1 MEYSFPLNVFLIV
14 MNFISLFV
22 GIIYP
27 ILYDRKNYRSS
38 KLNYMN
44 SSFTSFE
51 QENLLTPL
59 FNFEIND
66 NCNFPKE
73 PIYFG
78 IYDGIKKGCDCLN
91 SLYYKKILPIQCSIN
106 HYKNNCKDIKLISS
120 INLNIYEGKKFCV
133 RKDKNYLNYLKDSTF
148 NSCKINYKQ
157 CGIINNLNQKLC
169 IPQNEECPLN
179 YFKIDKNKEIKEE
192 FEIITKP
199 LSNGKYIHYSNKNIN
214 SSIIVL
220 FNVNENSKLCLNLK
234 QSSNIN
240 YYYALELNQTCYQQ
254 DKNLKFIASVNK
266 LSFYKNNNSY
276 HLIKNIPNNQ
286 FNKIKNENISLYS
299 RSFQLNSIEIN
310 KYTEFFLKANYILA
324 GITLI
329 LLIIVI
335 SGASFN
341 SNSCK
346 CNFND
351 FRMDTGNSGDNIL
364 SVICLAIISLI
375 LIVICGLI
383 CYCFSNFSYLI
394 LFANG
399 KLHTIYRLNITLLIL
414 DILSFFF
421 NTFIFFFEFGK
432 NSIDLIALIIS
443 VVIPLSFCIFIIL
456 CIIKLYKLEEF
467 NQNNNLENNSNYII
481 SSNDNNSNFMGNDNN
496 NNNYP
501 INNGIYVYTPPTIEK
516 TNETTT
522 TNYN

>member
-38 KLNYMN
+38 KLNYTN

-59 FNFEIND
+59 FDFEIND

-240 YYYALELNQTCYQQ
+240 Y
-254 DKNLKFIASVNK
+254 
-266 LSFYKNNNSY
+266 
-276 HLIKNIPNNQ
+276 
-286 FNKIKNENISLYS
+286 
-299 RSFQLNSIEIN
+299 
-310 KYTEFFLKANYILA
+310 
-324 GITLI
+324 
-329 LLIIVI
+329 
-335 SGASFN
+335 
-341 SNSCK
+341 
-346 CNFND
+346 
-351 FRMDTGNSGDNIL
+351 
-364 SVICLAIISLI
+364 
-375 LIVICGLI
+375 
-383 CYCFSNFSYLI
+383 
-394 LFANG
+394 
-399 KLHTIYRLNITLLIL
+399 
-414 DILSFFF
+414 
-421 NTFIFFFEFGK
+421 
-432 NSIDLIALIIS
+432 
-443 VVIPLSFCIFIIL
+443 
-456 CIIKLYKLEEF
+456 
-467 NQNNNLENNSNYII
+467 
-481 SSNDNNSNFMGNDNN
+481 
-496 NNNYP
+496 
-501 INNGIYVYTPPTIEK
+501 
-516 TNETTT
+516 
-522 TNYN
+522 